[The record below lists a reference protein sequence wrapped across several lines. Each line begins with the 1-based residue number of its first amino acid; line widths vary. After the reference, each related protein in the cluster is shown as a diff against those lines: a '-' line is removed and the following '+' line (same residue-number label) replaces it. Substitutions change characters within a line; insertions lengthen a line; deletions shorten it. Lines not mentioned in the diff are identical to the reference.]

1 MDAAPDMACYLVEWY
16 LPELTDHAV
25 DDIVARLDAA
35 AITVTR
41 EGTEVRLRL
50 VVAVPTDEVLF
61 GVFAAASPDIVSKTC
76 ARAGAPYQRLS
87 GEVRARLRHLVEPE
101 PMNL

>member
-1 MDAAPDMACYLVEWY
+1 MDAARDMACYLVEWY
-16 LPELTDHAV
+16 MPELTDHAV

-35 AITVTR
+35 ASTVTR

-76 ARAGAPYQRLS
+76 IRAGAPYQRLS

-101 PMNL
+101 PMYL